1 MRLPATLLF
10 DHPSPAAV
18 ADYLLSLVAEPAPAR
33 LPIEDGVEGVQA
45 MLAQLATDE
54 ESKAR
59 VEVRLRAL
67 QAQIESYLAGGRES
81 VDDLDEISDDD
92 MFDLIDKEFGAA

>member
-1 MRLPATLLF
+1 M
-10 DHPSPAAV
+10 
-18 ADYLLSLVAEPAPAR
+18 
-33 LPIEDGVEGVQA
+33 QA
-45 MLAQLATDE
+45 MLSQLAGDE

-81 VDDLDEISDDD
+81 VSDLDEISDDE